1 MPAEMY
7 VNQDLMVHSTISLF
21 ERFTREVLLLI
32 QVEILLIL
40 FQGCSHQ
47 QGRHL
52 DRRQMQ
58 LIDLQVD

>member
-1 MPAEMY
+1 MPTAVYM
-7 VNQDLMVHSTISLF
+7 NQDLMVHSTISLF
-21 ERFTREVLLLI
+21 ERFTGVVLSLI

-52 DRRQMQ
+52 DTRQT
-58 LIDLQVD
+58 